1 MSVPEK
7 ETPLNHKK
15 SRKGTDKE
23 KLQSYTVGRNPVPV
37 EVGSLAVYPIS
48 TGFYIYPN
56 DFFHQQYLQIWLIK
70 YSLPDIIMRV

>member
-37 EVGSLAVYPIS
+37 EVGSLAVYPI
-48 TGFYIYPN
+48 IYRVL
-56 DFFHQQYLQIWLIK
+56 YLSQ
-70 YSLPDIIMRV
+70 